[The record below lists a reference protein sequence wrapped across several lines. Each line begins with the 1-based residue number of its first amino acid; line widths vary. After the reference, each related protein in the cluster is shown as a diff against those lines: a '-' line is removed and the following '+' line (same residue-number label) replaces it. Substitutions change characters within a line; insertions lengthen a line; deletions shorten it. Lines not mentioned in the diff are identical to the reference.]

1 MEAADGLS
9 SPILLTTLSQHD
21 VIRFFKAVKPCH
33 DSSPNDVTRNI
44 YNLYT
49 SFMNQLV
56 HSNLNKPPLGV
67 STCFHNTRASTQRCY
82 PCIRAFGAKLLLSTG
97 RHPKLLLGVFPSAE
111 GRLWSWPPSRQTKVA
126 RQYILRGHK
135 SLFFWHEYVFC
146 REGWFSQCTHR
157 TWLQFPTFPKKNLV
171 IFTSTFIMEKRVWS
185 LTSSFLV
192 RQRAGTCCHYQV
204 VWFDDNHL
212 FKILGPIFRT
222 KWPSSSQAAN
232 RTKSP
237 WTSQHLIVTGLDH
250 ISHEAKVPPRKSP
263 EKPS

>member
-1 MEAADGLS
+1 M
-9 SPILLTTLSQHD
+9 
-21 VIRFFKAVKPCH
+21 F
-33 DSSPNDVTRNI
+33 
-44 YNLYT
+44 
-49 SFMNQLV
+49 
-56 HSNLNKPPLGV
+56 PPL
-67 STCFHNTRASTQRCY
+67 STIQGEIYTTMQA
-82 PCIRAFGAKLLLSTG
+82 PWIRAFGAKPLLSTG

-111 GRLWSWPPSRQTKVA
+111 GRLLSWPPSRQTKVA
-126 RQYILRGHK
+126 RQYILWGRK
-135 SLFFWHEYVFC
+135 SVLHEYVFC
-146 REGWFSQCTHR
+146 KGRLIQSMHSQDLVAISCTS
-157 TWLQFPTFPKKNLV
+157 KKNLV
-171 IFTSTFIMEKRVWS
+171 IFTSTFIMEKRVWI

-212 FKILGPIFRT
+212 SKILGPIFRT

>member
-135 SLFFWHEYVFC
+135 SLFFGMNMFFAEKVDSVNALTEPGCNFLH
-146 REGWFSQCTHR
+146 
-157 TWLQFPTFPKKNLV
+157 LQ
-171 IFTSTFIMEKRVWS
+171 KRILWS
-185 LTSSFLV
+185 L
-192 RQRAGTCCHYQV
+192 
-204 VWFDDNHL
+204 
-212 FKILGPIFRT
+212 
-222 KWPSSSQAAN
+222 
-232 RTKSP
+232 
-237 WTSQHLIVTGLDH
+237 
-250 ISHEAKVPPRKSP
+250 PPHS
-263 EKPS
+263 